1 MSKTSLGRRQN
12 TLLKPDA
19 DADNVPGVTRNLCYL
34 SVLSQMMWAIPWKM
48 RMNLEEDFA
57 IFGEAFSRHER
68 KASMKFFLRYVQ
80 QALDDISWTI

>member
-1 MSKTSLGRRQN
+1 MSQTSLGRRHN

-19 DADNVPGVTRNLCYL
+19 EADNVPGVTRNLCYL

-68 KASMKFFLRYVQ
+68 KASMKFFFF
-80 QALDDISWTI
+80 AICSTSS